1 MLMNT
6 GHVPVQSRNQLL
18 TTVAWQG
25 PQALSK
31 AWHSTAYALEGSV
44 FMAGATV
51 QWLRDGL
58 QIIQKA
64 SDVEAL
70 AASVPN
76 TDDVYLIPAFK
87 SAHCACRLRGH
98 RLASGRCVFGH
109 VQRQWLGI
117 DRTARR
123 WGCQPK
129 QFADAN
135 AGRCIGRTG
144 SSRQRHR
151 DHCIAQPT
159 WRDWPLGFGRAPMK
173 SQPNGRSIESLCR
186 IQVIAPL
193 KPGKPDMH
201 VGEKLSTVHEL
212 GRKIRNT
219 E

>member
-25 PQALSK
+25 PQALAK

-76 TDDVYLIPAFK
+76 TNDVYLIPAFAGLGAK
-87 SAHCACRLRGH
+87 YSYGGVLITIELEPSNPRASAN
-98 RLASGRCVFGH
+98 SV
-109 VQRQWLGI
+109 
-117 DRTARR
+117 
-123 WGCQPK
+123 
-129 QFADAN
+129 
-135 AGRCIGRTG
+135 
-144 SSRQRHR
+144 
-151 DHCIAQPT
+151 
-159 WRDWPLGFGRAPMK
+159 
-173 SQPNGRSIESLCR
+173 
-186 IQVIAPL
+186 
-193 KPGKPDMH
+193 
-201 VGEKLSTVHEL
+201 EKLNVVAL
-212 GRKIRNT
+212 G
-219 E
+219 